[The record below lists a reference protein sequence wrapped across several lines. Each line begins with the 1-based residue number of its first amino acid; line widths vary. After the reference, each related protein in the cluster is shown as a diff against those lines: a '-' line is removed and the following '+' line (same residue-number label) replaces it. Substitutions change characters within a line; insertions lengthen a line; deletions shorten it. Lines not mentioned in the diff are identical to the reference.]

1 MLLIAGIVGVIAVA
15 AVFVYLARERLGPE
29 GLGLAALRTI
39 GLGALVV
46 LLLNPG
52 RTGERRDLPVTVLL
66 DASLSMAAA
75 GGQWRRALDTARI
88 LAGADG
94 IILRFG
100 ERPVPF
106 DTVPP
111 VDGTSRLRAA
121 LDAARGRGGPVAIVT
136 DGEIDDWAS
145 LAPTLL
151 LGAGVIV
158 LPREA
163 VPDAAILDAAV
174 PRFVRV
180 GDSVPVALTLGTW
193 GGLGGATEVVI
204 TERGRRVASAP
215 IDLPAGSGTLRRTV
229 TVPSG
234 ALAEGERVLSIS
246 LAVRG
251 DAEPRNDVRRRPVT
265 VSDQP
270 AVVVVIDPADWEG
283 RFLIRTL
290 SDVARTSV
298 RGFARLAADTW
309 VDTER
314 HIPVAAAAVRAA
326 ARGAAVL
333 ILHGGEEMVGTARR
347 PVWHW
352 PTDGQPVPGDWYV
365 TTPAPPSPLAGRLG
379 AVGWDSLPPLTAA
392 LAVAAPQG
400 AWTALGARQGRR
412 GPQRPVLLGSD
423 SGGVR
428 SLTTG
433 ASGLWRWALR
443 GGASLDAYRTL
454 IAAGL
459 DWLLAS
465 EAGAGQ
471 AQLTAADVVP
481 RGVPVTFRW
490 QGDSVPDSVVVTLR
504 STDTTVTSS
513 LRFDATGAA
522 LVPLPAGD
530 YRWQA
535 RGVEARGIVVVE
547 PYSDEFRPRAPTA
560 MPAPEGAMGQTV
572 TRYARGRWWL
582 FALVVAALAGE
593 WAWRQRRGLP

>member
-1 MLLIAGIVGVIAVA
+1 MLLIAGIVGVIALA
-15 AVFVYLARERLGPE
+15 AMFVYLARERLGSQ

-46 LLLNPG
+46 LLLNPA
-52 RTGERRDLPVTVLL
+52 RREQRRDLPVTVLL

-75 GGQWRRALDTARI
+75 GGQWRRALDTSRS
-88 LAGADG
+88 LAGANG
-94 IILRFG
+94 TILRFG
-100 ERPVPF
+100 ERPAPF
-106 DTVPP
+106 DTSPP

-136 DGEIDDWAS
+136 DGEIDDWAT
-145 LAPTLL
+145 LPPTLL
-151 LGAGVIV
+151 LGARVIV
-158 LPREA
+158 LPRET

-174 PRFVRV
+174 PRFVRA

-204 TERGRRVASAP
+204 TEGGRRVASAP
-215 IDLPAGSGTLRRTV
+215 VDLPAGSGTLRRNV
-229 TVPSG
+229 MVPG
-234 ALAEGERVLSIS
+234 ALAEGERVLSVS

-251 DAEPRNDVRRRPVT
+251 DAESRNDVRRRPIT
-265 VSDQP
+265 VSEQP

-298 RGFARLAADTW
+298 RGFARVTAETW

-314 HIPVAAAAVRAA
+314 HIPVAAGTVRAA

-333 ILHGGEEMVGTARR
+333 ILRGGEQMAGAARR

-352 PTDGQPVPGDWYV
+352 PTDGQAVPGDWYV
-365 TTPAPPSPLAGRLG
+365 AAPAPPSPLAGRLG

-400 AWTALGARQGRR
+400 AWMALGARQGRR
-412 GPQRPVLLGSD
+412 GLQRPVLLGSD

-454 IAAGL
+454 IAGGL

-471 AQLTAADVVP
+471 AQLTATDVVP

-490 QGDSVPDSVVVTLR
+490 QGGSVPDSVVVTLR
-504 STDTTVTSS
+504 SADTTVISS
-513 LRFDATGAA
+513 LRFDAAGAA
-522 LVPLPAGD
+522 LVALPAGD

-535 RGVEARGIVVVE
+535 RGVEARGMVVVE
-547 PYSDEFRPRAPTA
+547 PYSDEFRPRAPAA
-560 MPAPEGAMGQTV
+560 MPAPEGAVGQTV